1 MGREFKVTM
10 CAAQPVI
17 PSSLRIGRKYDDYIE
32 YIEMEEASYDPDE
45 PVVAFPSHI
54 EGNQQVLMKRMFQV
68 RLRRILRAYAQKK
81 EAEEYHLGDE
91 EDSSDEE
98 EDEEEEGEDEQEGD
112 DEDEYAED
120 VEEEEEREE
129 EDDEEED

>member
-1 MGREFKVTM
+1 M

-81 EAEEYHLGDE
+81 EAEEYYLGNEE

-98 EDEEEEGEDEQEGD
+98 EDEEEGEEEQEE
-112 DEDEYAED
+112 DEDEDEEEEGEEED
-120 VEEEEEREE
+120 EEEEEGE
-129 EDDEEED
+129 ED